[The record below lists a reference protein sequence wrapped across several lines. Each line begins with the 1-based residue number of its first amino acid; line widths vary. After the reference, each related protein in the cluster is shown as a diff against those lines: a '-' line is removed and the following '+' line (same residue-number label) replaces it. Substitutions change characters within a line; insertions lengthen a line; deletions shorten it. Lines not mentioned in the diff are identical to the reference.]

1 MKKNNMEKKGKGIMT
16 IELVPLCTMRLQ
28 SKPAV
33 EVGVGP
39 AGTRLI
45 VDCTSVEVK
54 GDRRARS
61 PVRPGSWKT
70 LCQTDRVSRTGAGP
84 CPSV

>member
-1 MKKNNMEKKGKGIMT
+1 MA

-33 EVGVGP
+33 EVGTGP

-45 VDCTSVEVK
+45 VDCISVEVK
-54 GDRRARS
+54 GDRLR
-61 PVRPGSWKT
+61 G
-70 LCQTDRVSRTGAGP
+70 
-84 CPSV
+84 